1 MEECDKLCSRMGF
14 LNKGTLV
21 DVGSNQD
28 LKSRFGTS
36 FVLTLTVANPSEEV
50 HSFLNEKIREEFG
63 VTFTFFYV
71 QIYVLCT
78 ILLFQDASP
87 TNDVGVSRTY
97 NWKIPRVGQQTEWSS
112 MFKRVSDLCDRYPAN
127 DDPDMQNQ
135 SNRPLIMDFSLTQD
149 SIKQIFLTLMKRTVS
164 ENGDN

>member
-63 VTFTFFYV
+63 VTFFYV
-71 QIYVLCT
+71 FMSFVL
-78 ILLFQDASP
+78 FYYF
-87 TNDVGVSRTY
+87 RMHH
-97 NWKIPRVGQQTEWSS
+97 QQ
-112 MFKRVSDLCDRYPAN
+112 M
-127 DDPDMQNQ
+127 M
-135 SNRPLIMDFSLTQD
+135 
-149 SIKQIFLTLMKRTVS
+149 
-164 ENGDN
+164 